1 MSDDELT
8 ITWPTISSD
17 TSSAYNVNLDSMY
30 ISNDGTFTSGGTS
43 SYDINMSTISNG
55 GTFTS
60 GNVVSPTW
68 ITNTTIGATGSNYQ
82 FQDWSIRDSNVIP
95 SGQLNLIGDNADIM
109 INGQSL
115 NATLTAI
122 QERMGMLV
130 PNTEMEAEWD
140 ELRELAERYR
150 ELEKLCKEKSTVWN
164 KLKKI

>member
-8 ITWPTISSD
+8 ITWPTISSG
-17 TSSAYNVNLDSMY
+17 TSGAYDVNLDTMNT
-30 ISNDGTFTSGGTS
+30 ISSGGTLIYTTPS
-43 SYDINMSTISNG
+43 SYSRANAVWS
-55 GTFTS
+55 
-60 GNVVSPTW
+60 
-68 ITNTTIGATGSNYQ
+68 TNTATGS
-82 FQDWSIRDSNVIP
+82 SNWNIASSNTVS
-95 SGQLNLIGDNADIM
+95 SGQLNLIGDNADIV

-130 PNTEMEAEWD
+130 PNPEVEAEWD
-140 ELRELAERYR
+140 QLRELGERYR

>member
-1 MSDDELT
+1 
-8 ITWPTISSD
+8 
-17 TSSAYNVNLDSMY
+17 V
-30 ISNDGTFTSGGTS
+30 
-43 SYDINMSTISNG
+43 
-55 GTFTS
+55 
-60 GNVVSPTW
+60 
-68 ITNTTIGATGSNYQ
+68 
-82 FQDWSIRDSNVIP
+82 P
-95 SGQLNLIGDNADIM
+95 SGQLNLTGDNADIV

-130 PNTEMEAEWD
+130 PNAEIEAEWD

>member
-1 MSDDELT
+1 MNIAVILFDL
-8 ITWPTISSD
+8 IFNIL
-17 TSSAYNVNLDSMY
+17 N
-30 ISNDGTFTSGGTS
+30 TFRE
-43 SYDINMSTISNG
+43 
-55 GTFTS
+55 
-60 GNVVSPTW
+60 
-68 ITNTTIGATGSNYQ
+68 NYQ
-82 FQDWSIRDSNVIP
+82 IWSGILSKPVPRIIIV
-95 SGQLNLIGDNADIM
+95 